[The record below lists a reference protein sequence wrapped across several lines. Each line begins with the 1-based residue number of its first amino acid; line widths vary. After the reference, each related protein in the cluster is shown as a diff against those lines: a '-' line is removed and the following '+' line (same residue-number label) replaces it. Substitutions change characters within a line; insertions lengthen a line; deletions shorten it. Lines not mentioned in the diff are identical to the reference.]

1 VKKGGKKQTA
11 SAKKIEDGV
20 QKHLIVPFVK
30 GETKFC
36 PPCV

>member
-11 SAKKIEDGV
+11 SAKKFEDGV

-30 GETKFC
+30 GETKFYPTC
-36 PPCV
+36 D